1 MFEPTTSQVT
11 SFLKQFFRN
20 TADQDDN
27 GIITYPEFMD
37 LVLNNLKLTADEIN
51 ISEKFQTICG
61 DANIINEASFV
72 SFFKNVQ
79 NAFKEIIDTESI
91 SSIGGMFGA
100 FR

>member
-1 MFEPTTSQVT
+1 MIEPTTSQVT

-27 GIITYPEFMD
+27 GIITYPEFTD
-37 LVLNNLKLTADEIN
+37 LVLNNLKLTPDEID
-51 ISEKFQTICG
+51 IWGKFQTICG
-61 DANIINEASFV
+61 DADIINEERFV
-72 SFFKNVQ
+72 NFFKKAQ
-79 NAFKEIIDTESI
+79 SMFKEKIDSESI